1 MEASLTLPPLCA
13 IQSHSLSLDI
23 LLLFHYQSLT
33 ARLLKS
39 LSLLPISSFSYFLSL
54 LQSEEVEQAL
64 HVHQSQMV
72 PMGAAVSGCQL
83 R

>member
-1 MEASLTLPPLCA
+1 MEALVTLPPLFA
-13 IQSHSLSLDI
+13 VQSHSLSLDI
-23 LLLFHYQSLT
+23 LLLSNQQSLT

-39 LSLLPISSFSYFLSL
+39 LSLLPISSFSHFLYL
-54 LQSEEVEQAL
+54 LQSEEVEQAS
-64 HVHQSQMV
+64 HVQQSQKV